1 MKLIQLAEEPR
12 DVVAKQMRYSYLLKV
27 KNHKNQLLQSVTQLP
42 PNSNCLT
49 CGSCTHL
56 LLVLDI
62 ERAHFRGFLEEI
74 IKGQL
79 KFVAPMISIGSN
91 LIYEEPEKSDDSD
104 DSDSEMHSDD
114 LRNLFATNLV
124 DLPGG
129 GIHHG
134 TVVQITD
141 LETNEHASI
150 TLYHQSKDVLLETSE
165 DGYIILNK
173 EAIPAI
179 LKTKEEPEQ
188 TVKNEEES
196 DSSDGLVESESGSE
210 DCVEVVFPPKGVK
223 RDGEEN
229 ESNRKIIEIEWC
241 FCLQ

>member
-1 MKLIQLAEEPR
+1 M
-12 DVVAKQMRYSYLLKV
+12 
-27 KNHKNQLLQSVTQLP
+27 
-42 PNSNCLT
+42 
-49 CGSCTHL
+49 
-56 LLVLDI
+56 
-62 ERAHFRGFLEEI
+62 
-74 IKGQL
+74 
-79 KFVAPMISIGSN
+79 
-91 LIYEEPEKSDDSD
+91 
-104 DSDSEMHSDD
+104 
-114 LRNLFATNLV
+114 
-124 DLPGG
+124 
-129 GIHHG
+129 
-134 TVVQITD
+134 
-141 LETNEHASI
+141 
-150 TLYHQSKDVLLETSE
+150 LLETSE

-241 FCLQ
+241 FCYNKLMADDFECLKKLILSRQSVRVFNGQPLEPGVLETILGYALVKLLWID

>member
-1 MKLIQLAEEPR
+1 
-12 DVVAKQMRYSYLLKV
+12 
-27 KNHKNQLLQSVTQLP
+27 
-42 PNSNCLT
+42 
-49 CGSCTHL
+49 
-56 LLVLDI
+56 
-62 ERAHFRGFLEEI
+62 
-74 IKGQL
+74 
-79 KFVAPMISIGSN
+79 MISIGSN

-124 DLPGG
+124 DLRSDSKVKWCTAGG

-173 EAIPAI
+173 ETIPAI